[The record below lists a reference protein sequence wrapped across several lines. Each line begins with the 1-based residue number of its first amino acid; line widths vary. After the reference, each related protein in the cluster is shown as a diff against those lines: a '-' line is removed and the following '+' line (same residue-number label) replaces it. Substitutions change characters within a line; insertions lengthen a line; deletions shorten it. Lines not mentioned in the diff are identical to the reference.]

1 MTAKEIY
8 DLIRNKPYK
17 DGAKLILKYGKMMF
31 NSGYYCSECHSGSK
45 DEIDIPENSWDEYGL
60 TEYIIFEDYKF

>member
-17 DGAKLILKYGKMMF
+17 DGEQMIKDYAKQEIIKR
-31 NSGYYCSECHSGSK
+31 
-45 DEIDIPENSWDEYGL
+45 DEQWRQITYSLNEIVELNPKLPEPK
-60 TEYIIFEDYKF
+60 FE